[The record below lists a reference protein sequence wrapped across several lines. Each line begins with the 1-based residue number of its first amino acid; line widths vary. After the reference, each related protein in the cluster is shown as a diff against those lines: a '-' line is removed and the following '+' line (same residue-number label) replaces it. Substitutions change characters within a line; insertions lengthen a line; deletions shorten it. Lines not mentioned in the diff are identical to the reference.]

1 MKKKWVPILLA
12 FGLELA
18 SPLSYQPVEAT
29 GNAAAVK
36 EDQLPAKL
44 ENLMKIAPEHQF
56 TLRKGSTR
64 IEVEL
69 LQWTLNHYGLKTAV
83 DRIFG
88 PVTQKN
94 VRQYQA
100 DKGLKVDGIVG
111 MHTWAALYAEH
122 KKPVDPEGKLP
133 ANLRNLMD
141 IAPEHQFTLREGST
155 RIEVELLQWTLNQ
168 YGLKT
173 AVDGIFGPQT
183 KRNVRQYQAD
193 KGLEVDGI
201 VGVHTWVALYAE
213 YQET

>member
-1 MKKKWVPILLA
+1 MKKKWIPMLLA
-12 FGLELA
+12 FGLLVA
-18 SPLSYQPVEAT
+18 SPLSFQTVEAT
-29 GNAAAVK
+29 SNAAEVK
-36 EDQLPAKL
+36 EDTLPANL

-69 LQWTLNHYGLKTAV
+69 LQWTLNHYGLKTEV
-83 DRIFG
+83 DGIFG
-88 PVTQKN
+88 PATQKN

-122 KKPVDPEGKLP
+122 KKPSDPEGELP
-133 ANLRNLMD
+133 VKLRNLMN
-141 IAPEHQFTLREGST
+141 IAPEHQFILREGSK

-168 YGLKT
+168 YGLET
-173 AVDGIFGPQT
+173 VVDGIFGPET

-201 VGVHTWVALYAE
+201 VGVNTWVALYAE
-213 YQET
+213 Y